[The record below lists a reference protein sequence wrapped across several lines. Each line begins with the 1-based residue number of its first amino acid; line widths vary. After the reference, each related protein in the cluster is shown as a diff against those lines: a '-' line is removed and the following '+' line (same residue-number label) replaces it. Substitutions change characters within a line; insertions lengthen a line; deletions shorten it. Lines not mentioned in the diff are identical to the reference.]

1 MTVAR
6 KGGADLATW
15 TSGPAGDLKAKRDE
29 AFASASST
37 AESHFAY
44 IHVADQSEAFGEGEL
59 SGIPF
64 AVKDNIDVAGMLTT
78 AGSPL
83 LEGYEPEVDST
94 VVGLLR
100 EAGGLVVGKTNMHE
114 LAFGVTSNN
123 ATYGACRNP
132 VDPDLSAGGSSGG
145 SAATVAL
152 GTVPFSLGTD
162 TGGSITL
169 PASFCGIVGYRPS
182 TGRYPSDGVVKLSW
196 TRDTIGIHAS
206 TVSDA
211 RAVDQV
217 ITRSRSAPGKETAEL
232 TLGVPRSRF
241 EDVDGAV
248 DAVARDVLEKLRDA
262 GVTLVDVDLDED
274 LAIGNGAGMTL
285 VLFECARTVTE
296 SAIVARGSSIGSF
309 ADVVPFLS
317 SPDVAGIA
325 TMIRDNPIPPDI
337 YEQACAERAQL
348 RRTYAETFSKW
359 ELDALVLPTCAVL
372 PPPLGEDN
380 VVLMNGTEQPLFPT
394 LTRNASPSTVAGVP
408 ILSIPGGRTDSG
420 LPVGMNLE
428 GHFFGD
434 DALFS
439 VGESIERLLAE

>member
-1 MTVAR
+1 MTG
-6 KGGADLATW
+6 KGGSHLATW
-15 TSGPAGDLKAKRDE
+15 TSGPATDLKSKRDE

-37 AESHFAY
+37 AESHSTY

-59 SGIPF
+59 SGVPF
-64 AVKDNIDVAGMLTT
+64 AVKDNIDVGGMPTT
-78 AGSPL
+78 AGSSL
-83 LEGYEPEVDST
+83 LEGFVPEVDSS

-132 VDPDLSAGGSSGG
+132 VDPDLSTGGSSGG

-162 TGGSITL
+162 TGGSVTL
-169 PASFCGIVGYRPS
+169 PASFCGVVGYRPS
-182 TGRYPSDGVVKLSW
+182 AGRYPSDGVVRLSW
-196 TRDTIGIHAS
+196 TRDTIGIHAT
-206 TVSDA
+206 TVGDA

-217 ITRSRSAPGKETAEL
+217 ITRSKSALAKELAEL

-241 EDVDGAV
+241 EDIDGAV
-248 DAVARDVLEKLRDA
+248 DAVARGVLERLRDA
-262 GVTLVDVDLDED
+262 GVTLVDVELADD

-296 SAIVARGSSIGSF
+296 SAILARGNSIGGF

-325 TMIRDNPIPPDI
+325 SVIRDNPIPPDV
-337 YEQACAERAQL
+337 YEQARAERAQL
-348 RRTYAETFSKW
+348 RRTYAETFSKGK
-359 ELDALVLPTCAVL
+359 LDALILPTCAVL

-380 VVLMNGTEQPLFPT
+380 VVLLNGTEQPLFPT
-394 LTRNASPSTVAGVP
+394 LTRNVGPSTVAGVP
-408 ILSIPGGRTDSG
+408 ILSIPGGRTESG
-420 LPVGMNLE
+420 IPVGMNLE
-428 GHFFGD
+428 GRFFGD

-439 VGESIERLLAE
+439 VGEAIERLLTE